1 MRRYLLTALLML
13 GGFAVQA
20 ERLDDSLSP
29 RQQFDA
35 PLDWK
40 YRDSMDDDPDEGRLN
55 ALTARAHHVE
65 VRLNTARFVDR
76 LARIYIRLPLNVR
89 GTVDSTALRMSWTT
103 NGRFADGSVTAGN
116 RARLFEGKITE
127 DVMTDVFDIIFE
139 IDARQ
144 VLNTIRFQPVYEI
157 ELLEN

>member
-1 MRRYLLTALLML
+1 MMRHLLAALLLL
-13 GGFAVQA
+13 GSSALQA

-29 RQQFDA
+29 RQQFDV

-40 YRDSMDDDPDEGRLN
+40 YLDTGDDDPNDSRLN
-55 ALTARAHHVE
+55 ALTAEAPHVE

-76 LARIYIRLPLNVR
+76 RARIYIRLPLNVR

-103 NGRFADGSVTAGN
+103 NGRFANGSVTAGN
-116 RARLFEGKITE
+116 RARLFEGIITDE
-127 DVMTDVFDIIFE
+127 VMADVFDIIFE

-144 VLNTIRFQPVYEI
+144 VLNTIRLQPVYEI
-157 ELLEN
+157 ELLDN